1 MVEKIPHP
9 LFPKTPKEWDSST
22 TSVISLFTAI
32 KSPLNQW
39 LYLKARDGISQIVIR
54 SSVLSNKRGFNSFS
68 IKNGKLLATFKALW
82 VLGSENICTRGEFF
96 NH

>member
-1 MVEKIPHP
+1 LIVEKIPHP

-39 LYLKARDGISQIVIR
+39 LLFES
-54 SSVLSNKRGFNSFS
+54 
-68 IKNGKLLATFKALW
+68 
-82 VLGSENICTRGEFF
+82 
-96 NH
+96 